1 MAKELSIKIK
11 VDGKEIDVAKK
22 STNELQTAI
31 GDLKN
36 KLADV
41 PLGSKEFKR
50 IQGDINELEKGFQ
63 KAKNATQPFLESMA
77 ELPGIAGLAGQSI
90 MGLKKG
96 FDLLAA
102 NPLIAV
108 FTLIAML
115 VMKVVEKLKSMEAV
129 ADALDKSMTVL
140 TTVINTLMDKAIAP
154 LIDGVVFL
162 IDGFTKLVGTIAS
175 WVGVTN
181 TATDAAARYAAQ
193 LDAVTDAQG
202 QLQIETAKSNAKIA
216 EARERSN
223 DANLSTKER
232 IKALRE
238 AGVEEEK
245 TSNAAKD
252 AATKTAQ
259 AKLGLLAIEMNAS
272 AQTKALINKGTKE
285 SLEAASKQLEASK
298 NLNRD
303 KLKDA
308 QGFVAQIY
316 DLDSSSS
323 LRQRRLAT
331 SIRSLENDD
340 NQKALDKKKKIIE
353 ETKDFEKRLLDF
365 RNDTRLNNIT
375 DEQEKARVSLEIDKK
390 KTLDEISGLDMSL
403 ARKNELKLA
412 AEKDFESKLKVL
424 LAKQAE
430 ETKKKNDAAIK
441 LTEDFNTKARDIHT
455 AAIADETQRNK
466 QAREDKYTSD
476 VAAMQKDLEFQKK
489 SKEEQTQILKDME
502 ISKNNDI
509 AKIDA
514 DAEQKR
520 KDARLKELDD
530 ELKFLQIKGEVL
542 MQGTR
547 AYYENQRA
555 ILLLAKKR
563 ELEDVKLTS
572 EQRLAIEQKY
582 SSLLKKNKMQEAQAY
597 MDMAG
602 KIAGAI
608 AGIFSAQAD
617 ALAEDAKT
625 SKEAFERRKEWQ
637 IKAAK
642 MQAAAALIAV
652 WAAPYALPPFI
663 EIPLRALA
671 TVGIIMNT
679 DTQIKNIR
687 SQEFTGTGSS
697 SSAAAATPSA
707 PTGGQSNQLGRNYGD
722 GGMIDGPR
730 HAGGG
735 VMINAEGGE
744 AVMTRGAVTMF
755 APLLSAMNQMGGG
768 TSFAKGATGMA
779 SYDNPRT
786 TSQVSEQ
793 QIIKTYVVST
803 DMTNEQQKQ
812 NRLKDLSTL

>member
-22 STNELQTAI
+22 STNELQAAI
-31 GDLKN
+31 GDLRN

-140 TTVINTLMDKAIAP
+140 TTVINILMDKAIAP

-162 IDGFTKLVGTIAS
+162 IDGFTKLVGKIAS

-181 TATDAAARYAAQ
+181 GATDAAARYAAQ
-193 LDAVTDAQG
+193 LDAVSDAQG

-232 IKALRE
+232 IKALRD
-238 AGVEEEK
+238 AADEEEK
-245 TSNAAKD
+245 TSDAAKD

-259 AKLGLLAIEMNAS
+259 AKLGLLALDMRAS
-272 AQTKALINKGTKE
+272 AETKALINKGTKE
-285 SLEAASKQLEASK
+285 SLEAASIQLGNSK
-298 NLNRD
+298 NLKREQ
-303 KLKDA
+303 LKDA
-308 QGFVAQIY
+308 QAFVAQIY

-331 SIRSLENDD
+331 SIRGLEDGE
-340 NQKALDKKKKIIE
+340 NQKALENKKKIIE

-365 RNDTRLNNIT
+365 RNDNRLNNIT
-375 DEQEKARVSLEIDKK
+375 DEQEKARVSLDIDKQKTIAEINGLEMKEERK
-390 KTLDEISGLDMSL
+390 KML
-403 ARKNELKLA
+403 RLA
-412 AEKDFESKLKVL
+412 AEEDFQSKLKVL
-424 LAKQAE
+424 LVKQAE
-430 ETKKKNDAAIK
+430 ETKKKNDAAQK
-441 LTEDFNTKARDIHT
+441 LTDDFNTKARDIHT

-466 QAREDKYTSD
+466 QAREDKYTTD

-489 SKEEQTQILKDME
+489 SKEEQTRILKDME

-509 AKIDA
+509 AKIDD

-520 KDARLKELDD
+520 KEKRLKELDD

-697 SSAAAATPSA
+697 SSSSAAAPTQ
-707 PTGGQSNQLGRNYGD
+707 TGGQSNQLGRNYGD

-755 APLLSAMNQMGGG
+755 APMLSMMNQMGGG

-779 SYDNPRT
+779 SFDNPN
-786 TSQVSEQ
+786 TSNKLPEP

-803 DMTNEQQKQ
+803 DMTSEQQKQ

>member
-272 AQTKALINKGTKE
+272 AQTNALIKKGTKE

-340 NQKALDKKKKIIE
+340 NQKALEKKKKIIE

-390 KTLDEISGLDMSL
+390 KTLDEISGLEMSL

-697 SSAAAATPSA
+697 SSAAAAPSA

-786 TSQVSEQ
+786 TSQIGEQ